1 MKKTILASTKTGLG
15 STLTRKSKLVTKTRI
30 RRNGKPIPPKKP
42 AKPGAAAQE
51 SRARKLVYARSL
63 GMCEIRLDGCTQ
75 LASDW
80 HHRQNRSQLGK
91 WTASN
96 GLHLCRNCHAK
107 VTDTKGNRRFYEQ
120 RGWIVRSGLDPATVP
135 VVLWPCGLVYLQDDG
150 SIVEPDPLTL
160 PMSSL
165 LDYEPDGDRD
175 AVADQAA

>member
-1 MKKTILASTKTGLG
+1 MKKTILSHARTRSG
-15 STLTRKSKLVTKTRI
+15 SALQRKSKLVTKTGLA
-30 RRNGKPIPPKKP
+30 RNGKPLRAKKP

-51 SRARKLVYARSL
+51 NRARELVYARSL
-63 GMCEIRLDGCTQ
+63 GMCEIQLDGCTQ

-96 GLHLCRNCHAK
+96 GLHLCRHCHSK
-107 VTDTKGNRRFYEQ
+107 VTDTQGNRRFYEQ
-120 RGWIVRSGLDPATVP
+120 RGWIVRSGVDPAEVP

-150 SIVEPDPLTL
+150 GIREPDPFTL

-165 LDYEPDGDRD
+165 LDYEPADDTDKAFDD
-175 AVADQAA
+175 AA